1 MYLSKLEIIGFKSFA
16 LKTSLEFPDG
26 ITAIVGPNGCGKS
39 NVVDAVRWVL
49 GEQKSKVLRSDVMEN
64 IIFNGNQKRK
74 PLGMAEVNLTIE
86 NTKGILPLEYTEIT
100 ITRRLFRSGE
110 SQYFLNKTPV
120 RLRDIV
126 SLFMDTGM
134 GADSYSVIELK
145 MVEQILSGKTD
156 DRRHLLEEAASI
168 SKYKIQLRD
177 ASRKLKDVQGDMT
190 RVLDITTELEKTVA
204 SLGNQA
210 DKVRRYNA
218 TSGKLQEVEIYVLRK
233 EYTASKKELTVIQD
247 ELQAFLEKRKEIEQT
262 LEHQETYTNELEERF
277 RIEESEINTLR
288 YKENNYKTELAQ
300 LEQELAV
307 TKEKIIAIDQA
318 SFRLNKDQTDVGSAQ
333 QNFARTLEQTKIRQE
348 QIEIQI
354 EEIRNSF
361 KDSKEIRDS
370 KLQELQELRHLAKR
384 SNEQYYNSLNSLNG
398 LKGIIERNLRTSQQR
413 SSVISEQKAAIV
425 RDETILAEKHSE
437 INTEEL
443 KRSDFEKTIEKAEKV
458 YKNQVELQST
468 LQGSIENIRQKLS
481 EEQQQLSYQNASL
494 EFLTSLVDASESSKF
509 LQEDLKWNNNT
520 EFLTLVEIIG
530 TDEPYRIALESAL
543 GEAAKYIV
551 VDTEEQALTAANLL
565 KESQK
570 GKASFL
576 CKSTIP
582 AIENKLKPIKG
593 DGIIGWVS
601 DLVRADN
608 EILSAISLLCG
619 NCLIVE
625 NLSIAEKI
633 IKANSTVELAVTLE
647 GELVSSNGVIRG
659 GSVSTSEGLTV
670 GKKERIAH
678 LQKSVAT
685 IQTSLAKN
693 EATYQDLR
701 TQLQQININ
710 ELSNAIRK
718 AENEKNTFE
727 RSLSQLVATAE
738 SQRQRIENSRKN
750 LTRAIDELQE
760 IEKESLE
767 TNTKITNVEKEVQSL
782 KDQTEETSQ
791 QVQVLEEE
799 YTVVEATVRQKEFQ
813 LIQNESENKSLLSEI
828 ERLSNQIRSLDNRK
842 KNFNYELESSK
853 QKLEDLKVLA
863 LDKEKAISEI
873 RTVLVDVTNSREQ
886 LDTIIRSTKEELHQ
900 YTEETKI
907 QRTILEKNIRNVHER
922 EITFAQLTTRIES
935 VLQKADEELQIS
947 MDNEQPLT
955 QELEKLQETS
965 HEELLELIRV
975 YRKRLLSYGNVNFEA
990 LESYERENER
1000 LEFLQTQLKDLTDG
1014 EQTLLTTVGE
1024 INAIAQLQFNET
1036 FEKINIYFK
1045 ELFQVLFGG
1054 EGECAITLGE
1064 GDPLEA
1070 SIDVT
1075 AKPPGKKPNTIESL
1089 SGGEKTMTAIALLF
1103 AIYMVKPS
1111 PFCILDEVDA
1121 PLDDANI
1128 GRYIEMIRKFSVN
1141 TQFLMITHNKKTME
1155 AADSLYGVTQEE
1167 RGVSK
1172 IVSAKLTSNVA

>member
-16 LKTSLEFPDG
+16 LKTALEFPAG

-64 IIFNGNQKRK
+64 IIFNGNVKRK
-74 PLGMAEVNLTIE
+74 PLGMAEVSLTIE

-126 SLFMDTGM
+126 NLFMDTGM

-156 DRRHLLEEAASI
+156 ERRHLLEEAASI

-177 ASRKLKDVQGDMT
+177 ATRKLKDVQGDLT
-190 RVLDITTELEKTVA
+190 RVMDITTELEKTVA

-218 TSGKLQEVEIYVLRK
+218 TSGKLQEVEIFVLRK
-233 EYTASKKELTVIQD
+233 EYISSQNDLKVVNE

-262 LEHQETYTNELEERF
+262 LEHQENYTNELEERS
-277 RIEESEINTLR
+277 RHEENEVNTLR
-288 YKENNYKTELAQ
+288 YKENGFKGDLAR

-307 TKEKIIAIDQA
+307 TKERIISIDQ
-318 SFRLNKDQTDVGSAQ
+318 SSYRLGKEQTEVGSAQ
-333 QNFARTLEQTKIRQE
+333 QNIARTLEQTKIRKE
-348 QIEIQI
+348 ELEKTI
-354 EEIRNSF
+354 EELRKSF
-361 KDSKEIRDS
+361 RESKEIRDQ
-370 KLQELQELRHLAKR
+370 KLQKLQELRHLTKR
-384 SNEQYYNSLNSLNG
+384 TNEQYYNSLNVLNG
-398 LKGIIERNLRTSQQR
+398 LKGTLERNARATQQKQ
-413 SSVISEQKAAIV
+413 SIITEQKSGIA
-425 RDETILAEKHSE
+425 REETTLAEKQTQ

-443 KRSDFEKTIEKAEKV
+443 KRTDFVNAIEKAEKT
-458 YKNQVELQST
+458 YKQKVELQAS
-468 LQGSIENIRQKLS
+468 LQASIETLRQSLS
-481 EEQQQLSYQNASL
+481 EEQQQRSYLNASL
-494 EFLTSLVDASESSKF
+494 EFLTSLVDSSESSKF
-509 LQEDLKWNNNT
+509 LQQNLQWNNNT
-520 EFLTLVEIIG
+520 EFSTLAEVIG
-530 TDEPYRIALESAL
+530 TDEPYRIALEAAL
-543 GEAAKYIV
+543 GDASKYIV
-551 VDTEEQALTAANLL
+551 VATEQEAFTAAKIL
-565 KESQK
+565 KESKK
-570 GKASFL
+570 GKATFL

-582 AIENKLKPIKG
+582 ANQKKNKSIKG
-593 DGIIGWVS
+593 EGIVGWVT
-601 DLVRADN
+601 DLVRADK

-625 NLSIAEKI
+625 NLEVAEKVVSS
-633 IKANSTVELAVTLE
+633 NTDVDLAVTLE
-647 GELVSSNGVIRG
+647 GELVSSTGVIRG
-659 GSVSTSEGLTV
+659 GSVSKSEGISV
-670 GKKERIAH
+670 GKKERIQQ
-678 LQKSVAT
+678 LQESLQTMQESIAT
-685 IQTSLAKN
+685 KETSLK
-693 EATYQDLR
+693 ELR
-701 TQLQQININ
+701 TQLQEININ
-710 ELSNAIRK
+710 ELTQAVRR
-718 AENEKNTFE
+718 AENEKNNFE
-727 RSLSQLVATAE
+727 RTLAQFVSNADAI
-738 SQRQRIENSRKN
+738 RQRIENNRKN
-750 LTRAIDELQE
+750 LTRTVDELQE
-760 IEKESLE
+760 LEKESSE
-767 TNTKITNVEKEVQSL
+767 THQKIATAEQEVTAL
-782 KDQTEETSQ
+782 KQQTEESTK
-791 QVQVLEEE
+791 QVQSAEEE
-799 YTVVEATVRQKEFQ
+799 FSGIEATVRQKEMQ
-813 LIQNESENKSLLSEI
+813 LIQNESENKSLHADI
-828 ERLSNQIRSLDNRK
+828 DRLTNQIRNLDNRK
-842 KNFNYELESSK
+842 KNFSSELETSK
-853 QKLEDLKVLA
+853 QKLEELKELVAEKEIA
-863 LDKEKAISEI
+863 LNE
-873 RTVLVDVTNSREQ
+873 LREQ
-886 LDTIIRSTKEELHQ
+886 LVTVTNDREQLETILRTTKEELHQ
-900 YTEETKI
+900 YTEESKL
-907 QRTILEKNIRNVHER
+907 QRAVLEKNIRNVHER
-922 EITFAQLTTRIES
+922 EVTVATLNTKIES
-935 VLQKADEELQIS
+935 ILQKAIDELQIS
-947 MDNEQPLT
+947 IDDEQPMT
-955 QELEKLQETS
+955 PELEKLQESS

-1000 LEFLQTQLKDLTDG
+1000 LEFLQAQIKDLTEG
-1014 EQTLLTTVGE
+1014 EQTLLTTIGE
-1024 INAIAQLQFNET
+1024 INTIAQQQFYET

-1054 EGECAITLGE
+1054 EGECSITLGE